1 MDDERDALVS
11 LEPGQIVLGRN
22 PLGIRRLGRGTV
34 FLLSLLR
41 VYVLVAVPLV
51 IYAFCRALHA

>member
-11 LEPGQIVLGRN
+11 LEPGQIVLGRKS
-22 PLGIRRLGRGTV
+22 LGIRRLGKGTV

-41 VYVLVAVPLV
+41 VYVLVAVPLA
-51 IYAFCRALHA
+51 IYAFWRALRA

>member
-41 VYVLVAVPLV
+41 VYALVAVPLV

>member
-1 MDDERDALVS
+1 MDDEREAMLS
-11 LEPGQIVLGRN
+11 LEPDQIVLGRT
-22 PLGIRRLGRGTV
+22 PLGMRRLGKGTV

-51 IYAFCRALHA
+51 IYAFWRALHG